1 MSVFF
6 VLPFQSAVVKVFI
19 FRSDAIVNCGSQ
31 HRILCGCICLTS
43 FIIWSVYMYVSCW
56 YCFHD
61 YVLFIAFDCVI
72 TFQVASVQF
81 VFIIQMGWP
90 AVGIDIVYCEVT
102 IVLHYPFIHVY
113 FIAGTVS
120 GSVAMWLCLMFGENF
135 NRYSWY
141 GQI

>member
-19 FRSDAIVNCGSQ
+19 FRSDVIVNCRSQ

-61 YVLFIAFDCVI
+61 YFLFIAFDCVI

-81 VFIIQMGWP
+81 VFIIQMG
-90 AVGIDIVYCEVT
+90 
-102 IVLHYPFIHVY
+102 
-113 FIAGTVS
+113 
-120 GSVAMWLCLMFGENF
+120 
-135 NRYSWY
+135 
-141 GQI
+141 